1 MQALLPFPASPPER
15 PGELAHRLD
24 SVEKDKQRYTIIQK
38 AIIISFQGAIA
49 LFALQQG
56 VFVPCDRFAQYNSEW
71 LLAWKVFTRAR
82 MASGMQLL
90 GLLLMSYLL
99 IYEDKCQSRQGIKQ
113 PPQTH

>member
-49 LFALQQG
+49 LFALQLG

-71 LLAWKVFTRAR
+71 LLAWKVFTRPR

>member
-38 AIIISFQGAIA
+38 AITISFQGAIA

-56 VFVPCDRFAQYNSEW
+56 VFVPCHRLAQYNSEW
-71 LLAWKVFTRAR
+71 LLAWKVFTRLR

-90 GLLLMSYLL
+90 GVLLMSYLL
-99 IYEDKCQSRQGIKQ
+99 IYEDKCQSR
-113 PPQTH
+113 